1 MGMHN
6 LRVLLV
12 EDSALDSALITLVL
26 QRSGLPH
33 SLQVVTNRAEFLQH
47 IEAAWDLVITDF
59 HLPDAT
65 ALDFLQHIR
74 GRQLDLPVVVLSGS
88 FSEEMFASAMAAGA
102 DDCLGKEA
110 ITRLPLIVKREL
122 REYAEH
128 AARRKAEAARAESE
142 ELFRVL
148 FESSPESIFLVDP
161 HSADVVWPIV
171 ACNEVACRENGYT
184 REELLGQP
192 VGLVVPRAQNR
203 ELLVK
208 HLDRLR
214 QKKADRYETYHQRKD
229 GTLFPVEVST
239 SLVQVGG
246 RELVL
251 GMDRDITER
260 KQVHEE
266 IEKLAA
272 FPRFNPNPV
281 FEFNAQG
288 ELTYCNAAALE
299 LARKLG
305 HDTPQ
310 PLLPVTTVEVVREC
324 LATGRNRLRLE
335 TLVAGRTI
343 SWSFFPIPS
352 IGAVH
357 TYAGDITDRLSLEW
371 QFRQAQ
377 KMEAVGQLA
386 GGIAHD
392 FNNILTL
399 IRGYADLALTNRSLP
414 PKTHGHLE
422 QILQAADMATHFT
435 RQLLTFSRKQVIQFK
450 PIELNELA
458 QHFARMLERIL
469 GEQIVLQLNLSPNI
483 LPIMADVG
491 MIEQIL
497 VNLAIN
503 SRDAMPKGGKLIVE
517 TSMFEVD
524 ERYCAAHP
532 GARAGDF
539 VCLTVSDSG
548 TGMPPD
554 VMAKIFEPFFTTK
567 DPGKG
572 TGLGLSTVYGIVKQ
586 HDGWLNVYSEI
597 ERGTTFRIFFPLC
610 SEAPEATVR
619 QLQMSRVRGGNETI
633 LLVEDDPALR
643 GLAKTGLQNFG
654 YKVLEA
660 ASGPDALAIWAETE
674 NPIDLL
680 LTDLVMPGGMS
691 GKDLAARLLQRKAH
705 LRVLFTSGYSVDL
718 VQADIP
724 LKEGVNFLPK
734 PFSTSTLASIV
745 RNSLDRPISR
755 AESDTMSGK

>member
-1 MGMHN
+1 MN
-6 LRVLLV
+6 KLRVLLV
-12 EDSALDSALITLVL
+12 EDSTMDSALTTLVL

-33 SLQVVTNRAEFLQH
+33 TLQVVTNRAEFLQNIH
-47 IEAAWDLVITDF
+47 AGWDLVISDF

-65 ALDFLQHIR
+65 ALDLLQYIR
-74 GRQLDLPVVVLSGS
+74 SNKLDLPVVVLSGA
-88 FSEEMFASAMAAGA
+88 FSEEMFAATMAAGA
-102 DDCLGKEA
+102 DDCLAKES

-128 AARRKAEAARAESE
+128 TARRKAEAARSETE

-161 HSADVVWPIV
+161 HAKDAVWPII

-184 REELLGQP
+184 RDELIGKP
-192 VGLVVPRAQNR
+192 VGLVVPRAQKR
-203 ELLVK
+203 DLLDK
-208 HLDRLR
+208 HLERLR
-214 QKKADRYETYHQRKD
+214 QKSADRYETQHRRKD

-239 SLVQVGG
+239 RLVQIGG

-251 GMDRDITER
+251 GLDRDITER
-260 KQVHEE
+260 KLAHSE

-281 FEFNAQG
+281 FEFNAEGQ
-288 ELTYCNAAALE
+288 LTYFNAAALD
-299 LARKLG
+299 LARKIG
-305 HDTPQ
+305 HESPQ
-310 PLLPVTTVEVVREC
+310 PILPVTTREVVKEC
-324 LATGRNRLRLE
+324 LRTGQNRLRME
-335 TLVAGRTI
+335 TQVAGRTI

-352 IGAVH
+352 IGVVH

-399 IRGYADLALTNRSLP
+399 IRGYADLALTNRMLP
-414 PKTHGHLE
+414 TKTHGHLE

-450 PIELNELA
+450 PIELNELV

-469 GEQIVLQLNLSPNI
+469 GEQITLQLNLSQNI
-483 LPIMADVG
+483 LPINADVS

-503 SRDAMPKGGKLIVE
+503 SRDAMSRGGKLIVE

-567 DPGKG
+567 EAGKG

-597 ERGTTFRIFFPLC
+597 DRGTTFRIFFPLC
-610 SEAPEATVR
+610 TESPEATVK
-619 QLQMSRVRGGNETI
+619 QLQMSRIRGGSETI

-691 GKDLAARLLQRKAH
+691 GKDLAARLLQRKPNLH
-705 LRVLFTSGYSVDL
+705 VLFTSGYSVDL

-734 PFSTSTLASIV
+734 PFSTSSLASIV
-745 RNSLDRPISR
+745 RKSLDQQVGR
-755 AESDTMSGK
+755 ESDSMSGK

>member
-1 MGMHN
+1 MN
-6 LRVLLV
+6 KLRVLVV

-26 QRSGLPH
+26 QRAGLSVSP
-33 SLQVVTNRAEFLQH
+33 QNVANWAEFLQH
-47 IEAAWDLVITDF
+47 IGAGWDIVITDF
-59 HLPDAT
+59 NLPDAT

-74 GRQLDLPVVVLSGS
+74 SNRLDFPVIVISGD
-88 FSEEMFASAMAAGA
+88 FSEEMFALTMAAGA

-110 ITRLPLIVKREL
+110 ITRLPLIVKREI

-128 AARRKAEAARAESE
+128 AARKNAEAARSESE
-142 ELFRVL
+142 ALFRVL
-148 FESSPESIFLVDP
+148 FESSPESIFLADP
-161 HSADVVWPIV
+161 HATDALWPIV

-192 VGLVVPRAQNR
+192 VGLVVPRAQDR

-208 HLDRLR
+208 HLERLR
-214 QKKADRYETYHQRKD
+214 QKKADRYETLHRRKD
-229 GTLFPVEVST
+229 GSTFPVEVST

-251 GMDRDITER
+251 GLDRDITER
-260 KQVHEE
+260 KQVQAE

-281 FEFNAQG
+281 FEFNAKG
-288 ELTYCNAAALE
+288 ELTYFNAAALE

-305 HDTPQ
+305 HDTPA
-310 PLLPVTTVEVVREC
+310 PLLPETTQQVVAEC
-324 LATGRNRLRLE
+324 LATGRNRLRME
-335 TLVAGRTI
+335 THVAGRTI

-357 TYAGDITDRLSLEW
+357 IYAGDVTDRLNLEW

-399 IRGYADLALTNRSLP
+399 IRGYADLALTNRMLP
-414 PKTHGHLE
+414 TKTHGHLE

-435 RQLLTFSRKQVIQFK
+435 RQLLTFSRKQTIQFK
-450 PIELNELA
+450 SIELNELV

-483 LPIMADVG
+483 LPILADVG

-532 GARAGDF
+532 SARAGDF

-548 TGMPPD
+548 TGMPPETL
-554 VMAKIFEPFFTTK
+554 AKIFEPFFTTK
-567 DPGKG
+567 DANKG

-586 HDGWLNVYSEI
+586 HDGWLNVYSEV

-610 SEAPEATVR
+610 SETPEATVR
-619 QLQMSRVRGGNETI
+619 QLQLSRIRGGNETI

-654 YKVLEA
+654 YRVLEA
-660 ASGPDALAIWAETE
+660 ASGPDALAIWAETG

-691 GKDLAARLLQRKAH
+691 GKDLAARLIQRKPH

-718 VQADIP
+718 VQSDIP

-734 PFSTSTLASIV
+734 PFSTSSLAAIV
-745 RNSLDRPISR
+745 RNALDQQVGRT
-755 AESDTMSGK
+755 ESDSTIPG

>member
-1 MGMHN
+1 MN
-6 LRVLLV
+6 ELRVLLI

-26 QRSGLPH
+26 QRAGLPL
-33 SLQVVTNRAEFLQH
+33 SLQVAANRTEFLQH
-47 IEAAWDLVITDF
+47 IDAGWDLMITDF

-65 ALDFLQHIR
+65 ALDFLQHVR
-74 GRQLDLPVVVLSGS
+74 SRNLDFPVVVLSGS
-88 FSEEMFASAMAAGA
+88 FSEEMFAAAMSAGA

-128 AARRKAEAARAESE
+128 AARKKAETARIESE
-142 ELFRVL
+142 ALFRVL

-161 HSADVVWPIV
+161 HSPGGDWPII
-171 ACNEVACRENGYT
+171 ACNEVACCENGYT

-203 ELLVK
+203 DLLAK
-208 HLDRLR
+208 HLARLR
-214 QKKADRYETYHQRKD
+214 QKSSDRYETYHRRKD
-229 GTLFPVEVST
+229 GSHFPVEVST

-251 GMDRDITER
+251 GMDRDITDR
-260 KQVHEE
+260 KQVQEE

-281 FEFNAQG
+281 FEFNAEG

-299 LARKLG
+299 LASKVG
-305 HDTPQ
+305 HGTPQ
-310 PLLPVTTVEVVREC
+310 PILPLTTRDVVREC

-335 TLVAGRTI
+335 TQVAGRTI

-352 IGAVH
+352 IGVVH
-357 TYAGDITDRLSLEW
+357 TYAGDITERINLEW

-399 IRGYADLALTNRSLP
+399 IRGYADLALTNRMLP
-414 PKTHGHLE
+414 TKTHGHLE

-450 PIELNELA
+450 PIELNELV
-458 QHFARMLERIL
+458 QHFSRMLERIL

-483 LPIMADVG
+483 LPVMADVG

-532 GARAGDF
+532 GASAGDF

-554 VMAKIFEPFFTTK
+554 IMAKIFEPFFTTK

-597 ERGTTFRIFFPLC
+597 ECGTTFRIFFPLC
-610 SEAPEATVR
+610 AETPEATVR

-654 YKVLEA
+654 YRVLEG

-674 NPIDLL
+674 SPIDLL

-691 GKDLAARLLQRKAH
+691 GKDLAHLLIQRKPH

-734 PFSTSTLASIV
+734 PFSTSSLASIV
-745 RNSLDRPISR
+745 RNCLDHQVGR
-755 AESDTMSGK
+755 AESDSMSGK

>member
-1 MGMHN
+1 MN
-6 LRVLLV
+6 ELRVLLV

-26 QRSGLPH
+26 QRAGLPL
-33 SLQVVTNRAEFLQH
+33 SLQVAANRAEFLQH
-47 IEAAWDLVITDF
+47 IGAGWDMVITDF

-74 GRQLDLPVVVLSGS
+74 GHQLDFPVVVLSGS
-88 FSEEMFASAMAAGA
+88 FSEEMFAATMAAGA

-128 AARRKAEAARAESE
+128 AARKKAEAARVESE
-142 ELFRVL
+142 ALFRVL

-161 HSADVVWPIV
+161 HAPDVVWPIV

-184 REELLGQP
+184 REELIGQP

-203 ELLVK
+203 ELLGK
-208 HLDRLR
+208 HLERLR
-214 QKKADRYETYHQRKD
+214 QKQADRYETQHRRKD
-229 GTLFPVEVST
+229 GSMFPVEVST
-239 SLVQVGG
+239 SLVQIGG
-246 RELVL
+246 HELVL

-260 KQVHEE
+260 KLIHAEF
-266 IEKLAA
+266 EKLAA

-281 FEFNAQG
+281 FEFNAEG
-288 ELTYCNAAALE
+288 KLTYFNAAALE
-299 LARKLG
+299 LARKIG
-305 HDTPQ
+305 HETPEPML
-310 PLLPVTTVEVVREC
+310 PLTTQEVVREC

-335 TLVAGRTI
+335 TQAGGRTI

-352 IGAVH
+352 IGVVH

-399 IRGYADLALTNRSLP
+399 IRGYADLALTNRMLP
-414 PKTHGHLE
+414 TKTHGHLE

-435 RQLLTFSRKQVIQFK
+435 RQLLTFSRKQVIQFR
-450 PIELNELA
+450 PIELNELV

-469 GEQIVLQLNLSPNI
+469 GEQIVLQLNLSPSI
-483 LPIMADVG
+483 LPILADVG

-503 SRDAMPKGGKLIVE
+503 SRDAMSKGGKLIVE

-532 GARAGDF
+532 GANAGDF

-554 VMAKIFEPFFTTK
+554 IMAKIFEPFFTTK

-586 HDGWLNVYSEI
+586 HDGWLNVYSEVD
-597 ERGTTFRIFFPLC
+597 RGTTFRIFFPLC
-610 SEAPEATVR
+610 SETPEATVR
-619 QLQMSRVRGGNETI
+619 QLQMSRIRGGSETI

-654 YKVLEA
+654 YRVLEA
-660 ASGPDALAIWAETE
+660 ASGPDALAIWAETG

-691 GKDLAARLLQRKAH
+691 GKDLAHLLIQRKPH

-734 PFSTSTLASIV
+734 PFSTSSLASIV
-745 RNSLDRPISR
+745 RNCLDHQVGRT
-755 AESDTMSGK
+755 ESDSMSGK

>member
-1 MGMHN
+1 MKE
-6 LRVLLV
+6 LRVLV
-12 EDSALDSALITLVL
+12 IEDSALDSALITLVL
-26 QRSGLPH
+26 QRAGLSVSP
-33 SLQVVTNRAEFLQH
+33 QNVTNRAEFLQH
-47 IEAAWDLVITDF
+47 IGACWDIVITDF
-59 HLPDAT
+59 NLPDAT

-74 GRQLDLPVVVLSGS
+74 SNQLDFPVIVISGD
-88 FSEEMFASAMAAGA
+88 FTEEMFALTMAAGA
-102 DDCLGKEA
+102 DDCLAKEA

-128 AARRKAEAARAESE
+128 AARRSAEAARSESE
-142 ELFRVL
+142 ALFRVL
-148 FESSPESIFLVDP
+148 FESSPESIFLADP
-161 HSADVVWPIV
+161 HATDALWPIV

-192 VGLVVPRAQNR
+192 VGLVVPRAQER
-203 ELLVK
+203 DLLKK
-208 HLDRLR
+208 HLERLR
-214 QKKADRYETYHQRKD
+214 LKKADRYETLHRRKD
-229 GTLFPVEVST
+229 GSTFPVEVST
-239 SLVQVGG
+239 CLVQVGG

-260 KQVHEE
+260 KQVQAE

-281 FEFNAQG
+281 FEFNATG
-288 ELTYCNAAALE
+288 DLTYFNAAALE
-299 LARKLG
+299 LARKVG
-305 HDTPQ
+305 HETPA
-310 PLLPVTTVEVVREC
+310 PILPATTKQVVLEC
-324 LATGRNRLRLE
+324 LNSGRNRLRME
-335 TLVAGRTI
+335 THVAGRTI

-352 IGAVH
+352 IGVIH
-357 TYAGDITDRLSLEW
+357 VYAGDVTDRLNLEW

-399 IRGYADLALTNRSLP
+399 IRGYADLALTNRMLP
-414 PKTHGHLE
+414 TKTHGHLE

-435 RQLLTFSRKQVIQFK
+435 RQLLTFSRKQSIQFK
-450 PIELNELA
+450 SIELNELV

-469 GEQIVLQLNLSPNI
+469 GEQIVLQLNLSQNI
-483 LPIMADVG
+483 LPILADVG

-524 ERYCAAHP
+524 ERYCSAHP
-532 GARAGDF
+532 SARAGDF

-548 TGMPPD
+548 FGMAPET
-554 VMAKIFEPFFTTK
+554 MAKIFEPFFTTK
-567 DPGKG
+567 DANKG

-586 HDGWLNVYSEI
+586 HDGWLNVYSEV

-610 SEAPEATVR
+610 AETPEATVR
-619 QLQMSRVRGGNETI
+619 QLQLSRIRGGTETI

-654 YKVLEA
+654 YRVLEA
-660 ASGPDALAIWAETE
+660 ASGPDALAIWAETS

-691 GKDLAARLLQRKAH
+691 GKDLAARLIQRKPH

-718 VQADIP
+718 VQSEIP
-724 LKEGVNFLPK
+724 LKEGGNFLPK
-734 PFSTSTLASIV
+734 PFSTSSLAAIV
-745 RNSLDRPISR
+745 RNALDQHVGRT
-755 AESDTMSGK
+755 ESDSSVSGK